1 MRTLLL
7 LLLWRAFGPFPA
19 FAGAALVFPAFAG
32 AALVF
37 AALHL
42 PIREAPANPGASPLA
57 TATVTVAVADVLC
70 ALRPDRATLGP
81 ARVALCLELPAGLPL
96 RASGFRATIW
106 AARSR

>member
-7 LLLWRAFGPFPA
+7 LLLWRAFGP
-19 FAGAALVFPAFAG
+19 FPAFAG